1 MSVWNKYI
9 KILSFYK
16 NVLNFDEKINI
27 YDML

>member
-16 NVLNFDEKINI
+16 NVLNFDEKLNI